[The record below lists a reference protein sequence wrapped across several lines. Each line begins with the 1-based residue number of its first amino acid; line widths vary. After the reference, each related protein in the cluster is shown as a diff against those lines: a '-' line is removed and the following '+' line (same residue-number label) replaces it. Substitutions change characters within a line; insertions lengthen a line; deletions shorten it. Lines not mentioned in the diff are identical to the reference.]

1 MIKWSRKTV
10 RKLVRTVTHAEGSP
24 STIARAVGF
33 GMFVGWFPIFGTH
46 TVLAISGSW
55 LLRVNP
61 ALVMAASWI
70 NNPFTIVPIFM
81 SGFYV
86 GLAVTG
92 AHVHLDW
99 HSDAATLVTMAKT
112 FIIPFIVGNLILGTA
127 AAVIGY
133 FLTYR
138 AVLRYRASR
147 SASVPALDDETLQ
160 EDNTAG

>member
-10 RKLVRTVTHAEGSP
+10 KKLIKTITHAEGSP
-24 STIARAVGF
+24 RKIARAVGF

-46 TVLAISGSW
+46 TMLAVSGAW

-61 ALVMAASWI
+61 ALVLAASWI

-92 AHVHLDW
+92 SHVHLNW
-99 HSDAATLVTMAKT
+99 HANAETLIALART
-112 FIIPFIVGNLILGTA
+112 FIIPFIVGNLILGTV
-127 AAVIGY
+127 AAVTGY
-133 FLTYR
+133 FITYR
-138 AVLRYRASR
+138 AVLRYRATR
-147 SASVPALDDETLQ
+147 SASMTALDAEALPKDK
-160 EDNTAG
+160 TAG